1 MLHTKMGIQYALAG
15 TRVLITGGT
24 GTFGRRMLRELLRMP
39 EGPDSVVVLS
49 RDELKQSKI
58 WEDHAHDPRLRMFL
72 GDVRDRARL
81 EHAFRGVD
89 VVIHAAA
96 LKQVPA
102 AEYNPTEAVATNVQ
116 GAINVV
122 DAAIS
127 AGVRRVVALSTD
139 KACEPVNLYGATKAV
154 AEKIFLAAHN
164 LVGALG
170 EPKFAV
176 TRYGNVAASR
186 GSVLEVWR
194 DALRLAEDAPG
205 RPGPVISVTDPTC
218 TRFWMTPAEAVRMVL
233 WTIAH
238 MEGGETVVPDLPAYR
253 VHDLAAAATRAY
265 SPIEPGL
272 VGYKITGMRQGEKAH
287 ETMISRHEVADY
299 QSRHGDD
306 EQTIYWVRDPH
317 NPPANVRH
325 SPLESE
331 HARRMSV
338 EELTARIK
346 VLFSAGAD
354 A

>member
-1 MLHTKMGIQYALAG
+1 MHHTSMGIRYALAG

-39 EGPDSVVVLS
+39 EGPDSIVVLS
-49 RDELKQSKI
+49 RDEMKQARI
-58 WEDHAHDPRLRMFL
+58 WEQHEHDPRLRMFI

-96 LKQVPA
+96 MKQVPA
-102 AEYNPTEAVATNVQ
+102 AEYNPTEAVATNVT

-139 KACEPVNLYGATKAV
+139 KACEPINLYGATKAC
-154 AEKIFLAAHN
+154 AEKIFLAASS

-186 GSVLEVWR
+186 GSVLEVWK
-194 DALRLAEDAPG
+194 DALQQPEDAPG
-205 RPGPVISVTDPTC
+205 RVVIKVTDPAC

-233 WTIAH
+233 WTIEH

-253 VHDLAAAATRAY
+253 VHDLAVAASAVYATT
-265 SPIEPGL
+265 EPGL
-272 VGYKITGMRQGEKAH
+272 VAYHTTGMRAGEKLH
-287 ETMISRHEVADY
+287 EAMISRHEVNQY
-299 QSRHGDD
+299 QARHGAD
-306 EQTIYWVRDPH
+306 EETRYWVRDPH
-317 NPPANVRH
+317 NPPANVRQT
-325 SPLESE
+325 PLESDT
-331 HARRMSV
+331 ARPMSV
-338 EELTARIK
+338 LELQDRIK
-346 VLFSAGAD
+346 NLEGMGEYA
-354 A
+354 

>member
-1 MLHTKMGIQYALAG
+1 MHHTSMGIRYALAG

-39 EGPDSVVVLS
+39 DGPDSVVVLS

-58 WEDHAHDPRLRMFL
+58 WEDHEHDPRLRMFL

-154 AEKIFLAAHN
+154 AEKVFLAAHN

-194 DALRLAEDAPG
+194 YALAQPEDAPG
-205 RPGPVISVTDPTC
+205 RVVLKVTDPAC

-238 MEGGETVVPDLPAYR
+238 MEGGETVVPELPAYR
-253 VHDLAAAATRAY
+253 VHDLAHAATRIY
-265 SPIEPGL
+265 STTEPGL
-272 VGYKITGMRQGEKAH
+272 VTYQTTGMRPGEKMH
-287 ETMISRHEVADY
+287 ETMISRHEVSEY
-299 QSRHGDD
+299 QARHGTD
-306 EQTIYWVRDPH
+306 EETMYWVRDPH

-338 EELTARIK
+338 AELEDRIK
-346 VLFSAGAD
+346 NLVGMGEYA
-354 A
+354 

>member
-1 MLHTKMGIQYALAG
+1 MLHTKMGIQYTLAG

-39 EGPDSVVVLS
+39 DGPDSVVVLS

-58 WEDHAHDPRLRMFL
+58 WEDHEHDPRLRMFL

-154 AEKIFLAAHN
+154 AEKVFLAAHN

-194 DALRLAEDAPG
+194 YALAQPEDAPG
-205 RPGPVISVTDPTC
+205 RVVLKVTDPAC

-238 MEGGETVVPDLPAYR
+238 MEGGETVVPELPAYR
-253 VHDLAAAATRAY
+253 VHDLAHAATRIY
-265 SPIEPGL
+265 STTEPGL
-272 VGYKITGMRQGEKAH
+272 VTYQTTGMRPGEKMH
-287 ETMISRHEVADY
+287 ETMISRHEVSEY
-299 QSRHGDD
+299 QARHGTD
-306 EQTIYWVRDPH
+306 EETMYWVRDPH

-338 EELTARIK
+338 AELEDRIK
-346 VLFSAGAD
+346 NLVGMGEYA
-354 A
+354 